1 MGDVSRLRPMGQ
13 MSETCPECQH
23 KVNLDVLVVEGGV
36 FKLGTPE

>member
-1 MGDVSRLRPMGQ
+1 VLVGM
-13 MSETCPECQH
+13 CPECQH